1 VIRIVSTLVACTAAA
16 LISWRGIAASQTQPR
31 AEQIVIE
38 EPTADRYVAGPTTF
52 RAAVTPSTAAVT
64 RVEFYVDGVRVC
76 QAERDPF
83 ECTWDG
89 GPTVRARIVRAVA
102 ILPSGE
108 RLATSLRTSDIP
120 GFTDSSSVETV
131 LVPFVATDRSGRFV
145 KGLQRTAVR
154 VLEDNEPQTISYFES
169 EEVPLEMVMAIDISG
184 SMAPA
189 SGQLRQALKAF
200 LAAFRPSDR
209 VTLVAFNHQV
219 YVLLR
224 QSTDRAAL
232 AATVDSLVFAGGTA
246 LYDATLASLD
256 LLGSEV
262 QRRAVLVFTDGDD
275 QGSLATAEPVERRL
289 RASDAVAYFVTLET
303 NASATGRRA
312 VKALA
317 DVSGGRVMSIDRIN
331 QLGGALESVRDELQ
345 NQYLVGYT
353 PTKTAKDGSYRRIRI
368 SLAQQGHTIRAR
380 QGYLANPR

>member
-1 VIRIVSTLVACTAAA
+1 VTRVATTLVACVAAA
-16 LISWRGIAASQTQPR
+16 LLSSEGIGAGQTQPR
-31 AEQIVIE
+31 ASEIIIE
-38 EPTADRYVAGPTTF
+38 EPAADRYVAGPTML
-52 RAAVTPSTAAVT
+52 RAAVTPPTSAVT

-76 QAERDPF
+76 QADRRPF

-108 RLATSLRTSDIP
+108 RLATSFRTSALP
-120 GFTDSSSVETV
+120 GFTDSSGVETV
-131 LVPFVATDRSGRFV
+131 LVPFIATDRNGRFV
-145 KGLQRTAVR
+145 KGLKRTDVR
-154 VLEDNEPQTISYFES
+154 LVEDNEPQTISYFES
-169 EEVPLEMVMAIDISG
+169 EEVPLEIVVAIDISG
-184 SMAPA
+184 SMAPV
-189 SGQLRQALKAF
+189 SGQLRQALKTFLSAF
-200 LAAFRPSDR
+200 KPSDR

-224 QSTDRAAL
+224 QATDRAAL
-232 AATVDSLVFAGGTA
+232 AATVDGLVPSGGTA

-256 LLGSEV
+256 LLGTEV

-275 QGSLATAEPVERRL
+275 QGSLATVEPVERRL

-303 NASATGRRA
+303 SASQTGRRA
-312 VKALA
+312 VKTLA

-331 QLGGALESVRDELQ
+331 ELGAALESVRDELQ
-345 NQYLVGYT
+345 KQYLVGYT
-353 PTKTAKDGSYRRIRI
+353 PSRAARDGSYRRIRI
-368 SLAQQGHTIRAR
+368 TLAEQRHTIRAR